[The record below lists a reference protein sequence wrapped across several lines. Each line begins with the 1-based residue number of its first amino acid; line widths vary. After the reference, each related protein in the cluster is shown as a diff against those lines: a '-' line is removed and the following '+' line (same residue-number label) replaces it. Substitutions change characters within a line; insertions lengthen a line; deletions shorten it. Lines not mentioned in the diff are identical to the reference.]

1 MAVVNTWTIP
11 TDPGFQTRRSDTV
24 LVREMDHTRPKPRI
38 KPEAM
43 MIAIKNQGSVAQLF
57 NPYSKPPS
65 FRSTSRS
72 GSIVWLN
79 TTLQFTIP
87 E

>member
-1 MAVVNTWTIP
+1 MAVANSWTIP
-11 TDPGFQTRRSDTV
+11 TDPGFQTRRSDNV
-24 LVREMDHTRPKPRI
+24 SVREMDHTRPKPRI

-72 GSIVWLN
+72 GRNIWLHS
-79 TTLQFTIP
+79 
-87 E
+87 